1 MTTHPDGIRLL
12 RLTLLAGLLLATGR
26 GRLSEAQPPAK
37 NGGAATAAPTPTPQ
51 ESKTADDGESDLE
64 QKVAIMNSP
73 RWRRAIF
80 ELGEWL
86 SAQAIYTPTQVR
98 NIKADFNHK
107 VEKMSP
113 HDLEYLL
120 DDLDAKFKVLDT
132 PEAQDARSWVA
143 QYLSVMSDQRRAEA
157 LKDVP
162 NVVTM
167 TAGQLQQEIQKIE
180 QKRGMLQQQQAAF
193 DEGRQQLVQQAQDAR
208 QQTAAA
214 SAAAMSRTSN
224 VSYSPYRGGGGGGG
238 REGAGINP
246 GHASHQVLADGR
258 GPVVGEANGHIF
270 GGGVLALS
278 PGGVAGEVR
287 VGLADAVDRTTCSGA
302 LHRHRWRSP
311 RPLGGMA
318 PRKGIDRQRR
328 PARRDRARKIADW
341 CWRIRHLR
349 RNRPQLLP
357 L

>member
-1 MTTHPDGIRLL
+1 MTLHPHSIRLL
-12 RLTLLAGLLLATGR
+12 FATLLTGLILATGL

-37 NGGAATAAPTPTPQ
+37 NGGATATPSTPAAQPP
-51 ESKTADDGESDLE
+51 ESAANDDGEGESDLE

-98 NIKADFNHK
+98 NIKADFNRK
-107 VEKMSP
+107 VENMSP

-120 DDLDAKFKVLDT
+120 DDLDAKFKILDT

-143 QYLSVMSDQRRAEA
+143 QYLSVMSDQKRAEA

-180 QKRGMLQQQQAAF
+180 RKRSSLQQQQAAF
-193 DEGRQQLVQQAQDAR
+193 DEGREQLVQQAQAAR

-214 SAAAMSRTSN
+214 SAAAMKQGAGM
-224 VSYSPYRGGGGGGG
+224 SYSPYRGGGGGGG
-238 REGAGINP
+238 SKPPFSDVGGSGMSITSGPFGAYVSMN
-246 GHASHQVLADGR
+246 
-258 GPVVGEANGHIF
+258 
-270 GGGVLALS
+270 
-278 PGGVAGEVR
+278 
-287 VGLADAVDRTTCSGA
+287 
-302 LHRHRWRSP
+302 
-311 RPLGGMA
+311 LGGF
-318 PRKGIDRQRR
+318 
-328 PARRDRARKIADW
+328 
-341 CWRIRHLR
+341 
-349 RNRPQLLP
+349 
-357 L
+357 